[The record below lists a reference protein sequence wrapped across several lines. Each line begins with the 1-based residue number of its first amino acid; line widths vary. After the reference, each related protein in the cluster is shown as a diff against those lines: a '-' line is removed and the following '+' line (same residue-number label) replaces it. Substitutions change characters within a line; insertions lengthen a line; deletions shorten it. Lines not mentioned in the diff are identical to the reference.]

1 MAEDDLAKNG
11 SSWPA
16 QSSAIPSE
24 GDGTAA
30 DNYGAPPGW
39 YWSPPAGYGAPP
51 GWYGGPPGYPPAGY
65 GPPPGFPPAYG
76 TPQGY
81 GPPGYP
87 PGTWPAM
94 GWGPT
99 RFAPVPLSPFG
110 AEYSPGGIGLR
121 LVALLIDAAFVFAT
135 LLLVGFLAVLVD
147 GNGKVATPASM
158 AMVLLW
164 WFFVLSYH
172 PASWYV
178 FDCTIGQRALGLR
191 VRRRSD
197 GQSLSF
203 GAVNIRYV
211 IFCVETLVF
220 PLGIIA
226 GAMAANDP
234 MKLTWHD
241 EAAGSV
247 VVKRL

>member
-16 QSSAIPSE
+16 QSSAIPSA

-30 DNYGAPPGW
+30 DNYGAPPTG
-39 YWSPPAGYGAPP
+39 
-51 GWYGGPPGYPPAGY
+51 YGGPPGYPPAGY
-65 GPPPGFPPAYG
+65 GAPPGFPPAYG

-94 GWGPT
+94 GWGQT

-135 LLLVGFLAVLVD
+135 AIMADLLIAMVG
-147 GNGKVATPASM
+147 GPGTYTTPAAM

-178 FDCTIGQRALGLR
+178 FDC
-191 VRRRSD
+191 
-197 GQSLSF
+197 
-203 GAVNIRYV
+203 
-211 IFCVETLVF
+211 
-220 PLGIIA
+220 
-226 GAMAANDP
+226 
-234 MKLTWHD
+234 
-241 EAAGSV
+241 
-247 VVKRL
+247 